1 MERELAEARA
11 TVAALMSQEI
21 DAVSG
26 AQRPIL
32 LGRAAA
38 ALRAS
43 EERFRALV
51 ENSTDFIALLDEEGR
66 IRYANQAV
74 SHTLG
79 HSPEDCAGQRL
90 AAYAHPEDLPVLER
104 LWTRA
109 EQQPGAPQRGS
120 LRLVARDQSERNVD
134 IVLTNHLD
142 NSALGVIVCNASD
155 VTEQRRLQA
164 RLQLSDRMAS
174 VGTLAAGVAHE
185 INNPLTVV
193 VGNLDVLAARLAR
206 APTGAAG
213 ATGDAYESDVGD
225 LIRDASEAAVRIR
238 NTVRD
243 LKLFSR
249 GGQTRSGPIALHPLL
264 ETSLRL
270 TRNEVRHR
278 ARVATRFAPVPSVV
292 ANEGRLSQ
300 AFINLIVNA
309 AQAIPE
315 GHAEDNEIQI
325 ATFTDREGRAIIE
338 ISDSGAGLDPEVLPR
353 IFDPFFAPQP
363 TNTGT
368 RLGLAIC
375 HEIISEHAGEI
386 SVESHLGFGTT
397 FRVTLPP
404 ASDAEPAF
412 GEGTPAWDV
421 TRALGASARRA
432 RVLVIDDEP
441 LIASLLARVL
451 SSHYD
456 VTTEVLA
463 ESGLAR
469 LGAGARF
476 DVILCDLMMPQ
487 MSGIDLFRRV
497 SELDGD
503 QARRIVFM
511 TGGAFTA
518 QAQEFLKTSANP
530 CLDKPIDAR
539 ALRAVIEEVLA

>member
-11 TVAALMSQEI
+11 TVAALVSRGI
-21 DAVSG
+21 GAVPDAQG
-26 AQRPIL
+26 PALP
-32 LGRAAA
+32 GRAQA

-51 ENSTDFIALLDEEGR
+51 ENSTDFIALLDEDGR
-66 IRYANQAV
+66 IRYANHAV
-74 SHTLG
+74 IETLG
-79 HSPEDCAGQRL
+79 HSPQDCVGQRL
-90 AAYAHPEDLPVLER
+90 AAYAHAEDLLIFER

-109 EQQPGAPQRGS
+109 AQQPGAPQRGG
-120 LRLVARDQSERNVD
+120 LRLVARDDSERNVEV
-134 IVLTNHLD
+134 VLTNHLD
-142 NSALGVIVCNASD
+142 NSALGVIVCNVSD
-155 VTEQRRLQA
+155 VTEQLRLQA

-174 VGTLAAGVAHE
+174 IGTLAAGVAHE

-206 APTGAAG
+206 APAG
-213 ATGDAYESDVGD
+213 GGGTVGDAYEADVGE
-225 LIRDASEAAVRIR
+225 LIRDASEAAARIR
-238 NTVRD
+238 NSVRD

-249 GGQTRSGPIALHPLL
+249 AGQARRGPVALRPLL

-270 TRNEVRHR
+270 THNEVRHR
-278 ARVATRFAPVPSVV
+278 ARVTTRFEPVPTVV
-292 ANEGRLSQ
+292 ANEARLSQ

-309 AQAIPE
+309 AHAIPE

-325 ATFTDREGRAIIE
+325 ATFTGREGRVIIE
-338 ISDSGAGLDPEVLPR
+338 ISDSGPGVGPEVLPR
-353 IFDPFFAPQP
+353 IFDPFFTTQAAGE
-363 TNTGT
+363 GT

-375 HEIISEHAGEI
+375 HEIIREHAGEI

-397 FRVTLPP
+397 FRVNLPP
-404 ASDAEPAF
+404 ASDAEPAIVL
-412 GEGTPAWDV
+412 GAPGRDV
-421 TRALGASARRA
+421 TRDVRASARRA

-441 LIASLLARVL
+441 MIANLLARVL

-456 VTTEVLA
+456 VTSEVLA
-463 ESGLAR
+463 ESALAH
-469 LGAGARF
+469 LAAGERF

-497 SELDGD
+497 TELDAD
-503 QARRIVFM
+503 QARQIVFM

-518 QAQEFLKTSANP
+518 EAQEFLKTSANP
-530 CLDKPIDAR
+530 CIDKPIDAHTLR
-539 ALRAVIEEVLA
+539 ALIDGMLA